1 MFIFEFVLV
10 LFIFYVVLVLIRFY
24 LQIALPLALLIHPL
38 ITLVR
43 EFVRLKLSFRRNEIT
58 AVEYK
63 LKTKPLADGR
73 VHIFCPHWLLVNRPE
88 PTFPWHRFIGRAMQM
103 LGLMHTPLS
112 SISISAFHCSQYP
125 DGRFYVA
132 SAPSQEW

>member
-1 MFIFEFVLV
+1 MDVRQRQRAAIAQVFIFDVVLV
-10 LFIFYVVLVLIRFY
+10 LFIFDVVLVLIRFY
-24 LQIALPLALLIHPL
+24 LQIALPLVLLIHPL

-88 PTFPWHRFIGRAMQM
+88 PTFP
-103 LGLMHTPLS
+103 
-112 SISISAFHCSQYP
+112 
-125 DGRFYVA
+125 
-132 SAPSQEW
+132 